1 MSIDEQHRATEL
13 KAPSSTIVSETQHKR
28 WYRRLLSPVWLCLI
42 AALLLRLFL
51 IIHTHGMIDGDE
63 ALVGIQ
69 AERILQGHFSVYF
82 YGIPYFGSLEAY
94 LASTLFAIFGPS
106 PWALRAETTLV
117 SLVLVWLTWRLA
129 SSLADAAHLSPSV
142 KTCFTLVAGLTAAI
156 PPLYD
161 GLVELRTWG
170 GYIETYVLMILLL
183 LSALRLTQRW
193 HEGASQLEL
202 GWRWAGIGLIVGLGM
217 WVYPLIV
224 SAILA
229 SALWIVLDRIITFVR
244 VRRDLAANAM
254 RTSTALWRALQPL
267 LPIWTAIPASL
278 LGASPAITW
287 GIQHAWANVQ
297 YLRQLGG
304 TWSIQRIHTI
314 QRVTNTYLSCVAPR
328 IIGGSLPVESKLSA
342 AFHSSL
348 LIFTTF
354 CIFATAAL
362 VLVSLIWH
370 HPALQ
375 RIQRLAALPTLFA
388 ACAAIIYCT
397 SSASAF
403 SLISCSLDL
412 AGRYATPLMLAF
424 PFFFA
429 TIFTAAFLAI
439 KAFPGNTSVARHNSP
454 HPNLPA
460 TNHPETPVGAGVDV
474 GRGRDACV
482 ARHSSP
488 DPNGPATDDI
498 AVVTTMHPGGR
509 DKSRPYITAARL
521 VIFALLLAYLGAQAW
536 TYNLSYPNYDFQSPY
551 CPIIPAN
558 YDPII
563 TYMEQQHIRYA
574 WATNLLGH
582 QITFET
588 NSQVIVVDPLEV
600 THPPLAINRIPA
612 YTDAVYHANRPSL
625 VVFVQHTDPHPL
637 LLRLLDADQVTYQV
651 ARFPSEPGIDVM
663 VVTPLSRTI
672 QPYSPRYIKAFNCF
686 TT

>member
-1 MSIDEQHRATEL
+1 MSIDEQHRATEP
-13 KAPSSTIVSETQHKR
+13 KAPSPTILSETQHKL

-63 ALVGIQ
+63 ALIGIQ
-69 AERILQGHFSVYF
+69 AERILQGHFPVYF

-94 LASTLFAIFGPS
+94 LASILFAIFGSS
-106 PWALRAETTLV
+106 PWTLRTEATLV

-129 SSLADAAHLSPSV
+129 SCLADAAHLPPSA
-142 KTCFTLVAGLTAAI
+142 KTCFTLVAALTAAI

-170 GYIETYVLMILLL
+170 GYIETYVFMILLL

-193 HEGASQLEL
+193 HEGTSQREL
-202 GWRWAGIGLIVGLGM
+202 GLRWAGIGLIVGLGT

-229 SALWIVLDRIITFVR
+229 AALWIVLDRIITFVR
-244 VRRDLAANAM
+244 VRRDLAANA
-254 RTSTALWRALQPL
+254 RRASIALRRALQPL

-278 LGASPAITW
+278 LGASPAIAW
-287 GIQHAWANVQ
+287 GIKHSWANAQ

-314 QRVTNTYLSCVAPR
+314 HRVTNMYLSCVAPR

-342 AFHSSL
+342 AFHSPL

-362 VLVSLIWH
+362 VLVSLVWH
-370 HPALQ
+370 HPALL

-403 SLISCSLDL
+403 SLISCGLDL

-429 TIFTAAFLAI
+429 TIFTASFLAI
-439 KAFPGNTSVARHNSP
+439 NAFSRNTSV
-454 HPNLPA
+454 
-460 TNHPETPVGAGVDV
+460 GAGADV
-474 GRGRDACV
+474 GRGAGHLDARV
-482 ARHSSP
+482 ARPASA
-488 DPNGPATDDI
+488 DPNSVGTDNIAALAT
-498 AVVTTMHPGGR
+498 MLPGGR
-509 DKSRPYITAARL
+509 DKSRPYIIAAHL

-582 QITFET
+582 PITFET
-588 NSQVIVVDPLEV
+588 NSRVIVVDPLEV

-625 VVFVQHTDPHPL
+625 VVFVQHTDPRPL
-637 LLRLLDADQVTYQV
+637 LLRLLDADQVTYHV
-651 ARFPSEPGIDVM
+651 ARFPSEPAIDVM

-672 QPYSPRYIKAFNCF
+672 QPYNPRYIKAFNCF